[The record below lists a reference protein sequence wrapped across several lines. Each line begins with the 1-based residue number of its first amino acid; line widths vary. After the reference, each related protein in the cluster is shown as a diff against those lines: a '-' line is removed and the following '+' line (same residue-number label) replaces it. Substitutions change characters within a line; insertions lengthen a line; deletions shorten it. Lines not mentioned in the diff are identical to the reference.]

1 MNTRQQIDSRYE
13 TYLKIPLVLIP
24 VFLIM
29 TGCILAIDVFP
40 GVIAG
45 ACTLIYIVVIGM
57 AYFRYRST
65 IDEAFFEFAMEHGKV
80 QKELL
85 KEFPIPYALLNKKGK
100 FMWVNDDFS
109 RITGTSKRKL
119 LRSNIMQVFE
129 GIELDMLPQGD
140 TVNDLDI
147 EYDDKEYR
155 AEIKTVKINTNNE
168 SLEEIGDNRASQE
181 GETRKQDTS
190 DEYIA
195 FYMFDMTEINA
206 VKKENTEQKLVAG
219 LIYIDNYDEIFDD
232 LEEVRHSLL
241 IALVDR
247 KINKYMA
254 NVDAIVKSLEKDKYM
269 FVMPQKY
276 LPQLKEN
283 KFALLDE
290 VKAIN
295 IGNDLPLTLSIS
307 LGTDY
312 NSFIEDFEA
321 ARSAMELALGR
332 GGDQAVL
339 KSADRITY
347 YGGKSQG
354 TEKSTRVKA
363 RVKTLAFRELLET
376 KEDVII
382 MAHQDPDM
390 DAFGSAIGVYRM
402 VTAMNKPAH
411 IVINEVSSAISP
423 IFGNFTGNSVYP
435 PDMIIDSSQ
444 ALELIRPETMLVV
457 VDVNNPA
464 ITECEELIGIAKT
477 VVVFDHHR
485 QGKNVIAKATLSY
498 VEPYASSAC
507 EMLAEMLQYMDE
519 KIKLRPSEADAMYAG
534 ILIDTDNFLTKT
546 GVRTFEAAA
555 YLRRSGADVM
565 RVRKMFRSDI
575 ETYRQRADGVRNAE
589 MVLGAFAVS
598 VYEPKDGPESPVVM
612 VAKIANELLNIAGV
626 RASFVVAQMGKD
638 VKVSARSID
647 DVNVQI
653 IMEKMGGGGHANIA
667 AAVFKN
673 STTATVKLKLIQILE
688 EMYKEGDL

>member
-254 NVDAIVKSLEKDKYM
+254 NVDAIV
-269 FVMPQKY
+269 
-276 LPQLKEN
+276 
-283 KFALLDE
+283 
-290 VKAIN
+290 
-295 IGNDLPLTLSIS
+295 
-307 LGTDY
+307 
-312 NSFIEDFEA
+312 
-321 ARSAMELALGR
+321 
-332 GGDQAVL
+332 
-339 KSADRITY
+339 
-347 YGGKSQG
+347 
-354 TEKSTRVKA
+354 
-363 RVKTLAFRELLET
+363 
-376 KEDVII
+376 
-382 MAHQDPDM
+382 
-390 DAFGSAIGVYRM
+390 
-402 VTAMNKPAH
+402 
-411 IVINEVSSAISP
+411 
-423 IFGNFTGNSVYP
+423 
-435 PDMIIDSSQ
+435 
-444 ALELIRPETMLVV
+444 
-457 VDVNNPA
+457 
-464 ITECEELIGIAKT
+464 
-477 VVVFDHHR
+477 
-485 QGKNVIAKATLSY
+485 
-498 VEPYASSAC
+498 
-507 EMLAEMLQYMDE
+507 
-519 KIKLRPSEADAMYAG
+519 
-534 ILIDTDNFLTKT
+534 
-546 GVRTFEAAA
+546 
-555 YLRRSGADVM
+555 
-565 RVRKMFRSDI
+565 
-575 ETYRQRADGVRNAE
+575 
-589 MVLGAFAVS
+589 
-598 VYEPKDGPESPVVM
+598 
-612 VAKIANELLNIAGV
+612 
-626 RASFVVAQMGKD
+626 
-638 VKVSARSID
+638 
-647 DVNVQI
+647 
-653 IMEKMGGGGHANIA
+653 
-667 AAVFKN
+667 
-673 STTATVKLKLIQILE
+673 
-688 EMYKEGDL
+688 